1 MTYLLKTGL
10 LGVGLYLTTVLG
22 LTIIAEYISVEFS
35 YIVVVALTIIL
46 LIYIYKINGFKMI
59 KEVFN

>member
-35 YIVVVALTIIL
+35 YIVVVVLTIIL